1 MAEVEMDESGT
12 PTPETDEGEHP
23 LDRARRSELEAE
35 RLDKSFPASGVDH
48 RQSLFESV
56 FDDHPSGVLVC
67 DAEGSFL
74 YRNPAADDI
83 WEGFDAIANIDDWA
97 EKYGSPTE
105 IPQFEPDEWGLSSVL
120 RTEEPVGPRT
130 VDFERSDGD
139 ERRILVSTSPFHGSD
154 GTLAGAIAVFS
165 DVTQLEQID
174 RALREA
180 RRGAERA
187 HRRSEFL
194 AEASVL
200 LNSSLDYDQT
210 LERLAELAVPELGDW
225 CIVDLCGP
233 EHSLTDPVAA
243 AHADEE
249 MAERIRE
256 YRRNYPP
263 RSDMQA
269 APMVM
274 ESGEAV
280 LLREIDDEELE
291 EKARDE
297 RHLQHLRTIGLR
309 SLMVVPMKVRHR
321 ILGAITLAVTCEARR
336 FDQEDLQM
344 AEELARRA
352 ALAIDNA
359 EVHRNSEQ
367 ARRRVTRRAE
377 QQKAVAR
384 FARRTLELEREE
396 FVEEA
401 LETMSE
407 LLDADTAKFL
417 RLNPDSTLTLE
428 GGVGWRE
435 EWMGANL
442 GTPDDETAIGFA
454 LLENEVVVV
463 EDLDRADLGPTELV
477 RDHDLKSAMT
487 VQVPGPERPFGAIG
501 VHSHRPRKFTREDSE
516 FIRGLSNVLSD
527 ALEKDRA
534 ENRREATYRRLVE
547 TMRQREELLSVVS
560 HDLRSP
566 ATTIQLNLAL
576 LEERLDSDEPPDEST
591 EEALDTAK
599 RSVDRMIGM
608 MSDLLDFT
616 KENDEFWATQLE
628 EVYFDEIVREVVA
641 DFEDRI
647 AESGSELVLELEEGV
662 VGRGD
667 RVRFE
672 QIITNLL
679 SNAVK
684 YGEGEPIEIAL
695 VRDAP
700 HIEFTVRDHGVGI
713 PEDVHDQIF
722 SRFQRGDE
730 KEDEKQGDES
740 FGLGLWIVKRAVDV
754 LGGEIAFD
762 STPGE
767 GTEFRV
773 RVPVERDGRP

>member
-1 MAEVEMDESGT
+1 MDESGT
-12 PTPETDEGEHP
+12 PTPEADEGEHP
-23 LDRARRSELEAE
+23 LDRARRREIEENGLNG
-35 RLDKSFPASGVDH
+35 SFRFSSIDE
-48 RQSLFESV
+48 RQSFFKAV
-56 FDDHPSGVLVC
+56 FDDQPSGILVC
-67 DAEGSFL
+67 DAEGTFV
-74 YRNPAADDI
+74 YRNPAADEL
-83 WEGFDAIANIDDWA
+83 WEGFDTIASIDDWI

-105 IPQFEPDEWGLSSVL
+105 IPQFEPDELGLSSVL

-130 VDFERSDGD
+130 VEFERSDG
-139 ERRILVSTSPFHGSD
+139 ETKRIFVSSSPFHGFD

-165 DVTQLEQID
+165 DVTQLEQINP
-174 RALREA
+174 ALREA
-180 RRGAERA
+180 QRSAERA

-210 LERLAELAVPELGDW
+210 LERLAELVVPELGDW
-225 CIVDLCGP
+225 CIVDLS
-233 EHSLTDPVAA
+233 SLEYSLKEPVAT

-263 RSDMQA
+263 GTDMQA
-269 APMVM
+269 APMVI
-274 ESGEAV
+274 ESGEPV
-280 LLREIDDEELE
+280 LLREIDDEQLE
-291 EKARDE
+291 EKTRDE
-297 RHLQHLRTIGLR
+297 RQLEHLRAIGLN
-309 SLMVVPMKVRHR
+309 SLIVVPMKVRHQ
-321 ILGAITLAVTCEARR
+321 ILGAITLAATSETRH
-336 FDQEDLQM
+336 FDQEDLDM
-344 AEELARRA
+344 LEELARRA

-359 EVHRNSEQ
+359 EVHRKSEQ
-367 ARRRVTRRAE
+367 ARRRVARRAE

-384 FARRTLELEREE
+384 FARRSLELDREE

-401 LETMSE
+401 LDTMSE

-428 GGVGWRE
+428 AGVGWRE

-442 GTPDDETAIGFA
+442 GAPDDETAIGFA
-454 LLENEVVVV
+454 LLENEVVVI
-463 EDLDRADLGPTELV
+463 EDLDRTDLAPTELV
-477 RDHDLKSAMT
+477 RDHDLRSAMT

-501 VHSHRPRKFTREDSE
+501 VHSHRPRTFTREDSE

-527 ALEKDRA
+527 AIEKERA
-534 ENRREATYRRLVE
+534 ENRREATYRRLAQ

-591 EEALDTAK
+591 QDALDTAK
-599 RSVDRMIGM
+599 RSVDRMIEM
-608 MSDLLDFT
+608 MSDLLEFT
-616 KENDEFWATQLE
+616 KESDEFWAAQLE
-628 EVYFDEIVREVVA
+628 EVYFDELVREVA
-641 DFEDRI
+641 SDFEDQI
-647 AESGSELVLELEEGV
+647 VESGSELVLDLEEGV

-672 QIITNLL
+672 QIASNLI

-684 YGEGEPIEIAL
+684 YGEGEPIKIGL
-695 VRDAP
+695 VREAA
-700 HIEFTVRDHGVGI
+700 HVELTIRDHGVGI
-713 PEDVHDQIF
+713 PEDFHEQIF
-722 SRFQRGDE
+722 SRFQRVDE
-730 KEDEKQGDES
+730 NERGES
-740 FGLGLWIVKRAVDV
+740 FGLGLWIVKRAVDA
-754 LGGEIAFD
+754 LDAEIEFD
-762 STPGE
+762 SKPGE

-773 RVPVERDGRP
+773 RIPVEIDETP